1 MQKQNRPVLFI
12 VDAIKS
18 EMDFFAKILRED
30 YALLMAMKGS
40 HLFEIVVKE
49 QPDLILLDV
58 DMPEID
64 VYEVCKNLNGNDAT
78 THIPVILISGDRRTE
93 DEMSGFSAG
102 VVDFIRRPLSP
113 PMVLRRIAS
122 ALIQKEQTYRLA
134 DLSDKLGRYL
144 SPQVYESIFAGTQD
158 SLIGAKR
165 KKLTIFFSDIVGFT
179 STTERMEPEDMT
191 SLLNSYLDRMASIA
205 LKHGGTIDK
214 YIGDAVL
221 IFFGDPVSKGY
232 KNDALACVDM
242 AIEMRDALKEMQQ
255 EWFDIGISTPFKVR
269 MGINTGFCTVGNFGS
284 KQLMDYTII
293 GGQVNVAARLEQN
306 APPDQILISHET
318 WALVKDDFRCLGR
331 APIYV
336 KGVQHS
342 IRTYQV
348 IGRGLTGSQDSSS
361 PLGEM
366 VWPARTVTADQTVAD
381 AMMSLRE
388 SGEWSCLIVLDGVYP
403 IGMITKGR
411 MDEIV
416 RKETDKALF
425 FQRPVTT
432 VMDKE
437 LLVLPDESS
446 LDKVARN
453 ALSREGNYT
462 FDPIAVTRNGEFAGL
477 VSVRCL
483 MQRLLAPNP

>member
-1 MQKQNRPVLFI
+1 MQKRNRPVLFI
-12 VDAIKS
+12 VDAVKS
-18 EMDFFAKILRED
+18 EMDVFAKTLRED
-30 YALLMAMKGS
+30 YILLMAMDGS
-40 HLFEIVVKE
+40 HVFEIAVKE
-49 QPDLILLDV
+49 QPALILLCV
-58 DMPEID
+58 DLPDIGGCEI
-64 VYEVCKNLNGNDAT
+64 CRKLKGNDAT
-78 THIPVILISGDRRTE
+78 ANIPVILIAGAREEE
-93 DEMSGFSAG
+93 DEIRGFEAG
-102 VVDFIRRPLSP
+102 AVDFIRRPLSQ
-113 PMVLRRIAS
+113 PMVLRRVAS
-122 ALIQKEQTYRLA
+122 ALIQKEQADRLT
-134 DLSDKLGRYL
+134 DLSYKLGRYL
-144 SPQVYESIFAGTQD
+144 SPQVYESIFFGTQD
-158 SLIGAKR
+158 TLIGAKR

-191 SLLNSYLDRMASIA
+191 SLLNSYLDRMSSIA

-221 IFFGDPVSKGY
+221 IFFGDPVSQGHKT
-232 KNDALACVDM
+232 DALACVNM

-348 IGRGLTGSQDSSS
+348 IGKNDLSGLDYPGT
-361 PLGEM
+361 LGEM
-366 VWPARTVTADQTVAD
+366 IWPAQTISADRAVSD
-381 AMMSLRE
+381 AIMVLRKR
-388 SGEWSCLIVLDGVYP
+388 GEWSSIVVLDGVYP

-416 RKETDKALF
+416 SKETDKALF
-425 FQRPVTT
+425 FNRPVTT

-437 LLVLPDESS
+437 LLVLPDDSS
-446 LDKVARN
+446 LDEVARS
-453 ALSREGNYT
+453 ALSREGSYT
-462 FDPIAVTRNGEFAGL
+462 FDPIVVTRKW
-477 VSVRCL
+477 
-483 MQRLLAPNP
+483 